1 MDRSRKVKVM
11 LNKIFLILMNRSK
24 SLKYFFYLNLMDHF
38 RLLIKMEKKNKKLL
52 LGVKLG
58 MR

>member
-52 LGVKLG
+52 LGVK
-58 MR
+58 